1 MSGETGDSLECFNCG
16 HQNPSWAQVCR
27 SCGYPIQPMTSASA
41 GPRGL
46 FPTDQDSLVSIGL
59 ALGAILAAIVI
70 GLVLSGLIPPAPNVA
85 IETPIPT
92 PSPSTSASAA
102 SGSPSAAESAAG
114 SIVAGPT
121 LPGTLSFGTGI
132 DPDTRQVT
140 GETAAYTAGTGTF
153 AHSISLGEPFGV
165 AEVFEEVVRIE
176 ADGTE
181 TLVQARADGGVD
193 VTATLQV
200 AGFQVP
206 VANLSGWGTGNFTM
220 RIYRG
225 EELLAEGSFTIS

>member
-1 MSGETGDSLECFNCG
+1 MSGETGDSVECFNCG

-27 SCGYPIQPMTSASA
+27 SCGYPIQPMTAAST

-46 FPTDQDSLVSIGL
+46 FPSDQDSLVSIGL
-59 ALGAILAAIVI
+59 ALGSILAAIVL

-92 PSPSTSASAA
+92 PSPSASASASA
-102 SGSPSAAESAAG
+102 SASPEESAAG
-114 SIVAGPT
+114 SLVAGPT
-121 LPGTLSFGTGI
+121 LPGTLTFGTGI

-153 AHSISLGEPFGV
+153 AHSISLGEPFAV
-165 AEVFEEVVRIE
+165 AELFEEVVRIE

-181 TLVQARADGGVD
+181 TLVQARTDGGVD
-193 VTATLQV
+193 VTATSQV

-225 EELLAEGSFTIS
+225 EELLAEGSFSIS

>member
-1 MSGETGDSLECFNCG
+1 MTGESGDTVECFNCG

-27 SCGYPIQPMTSASA
+27 SCGYPIQPMTVGST

-46 FPTDQDSLVSIGL
+46 FPSDQDSLVSIGL
-59 ALGAILAAIVI
+59 ALGSILAAIVL

-85 IETPIPT
+85 LETPIPT
-92 PSPSTSASAA
+92 PSPSASASA
-102 SGSPSAAESAAG
+102 SGAPSAVESAVG
-114 SIVAGPT
+114 SVVAGPT
-121 LPGTLSFGTGI
+121 LPGTVSFGTGL

-153 AHSISLGEPFGV
+153 AHSISLGEPFAV

-206 VANLSGWGTGNFTM
+206 VANLSGWGTGTFTM

>member
-1 MSGETGDSLECFNCG
+1 MTGESGDTVECFNCG

-27 SCGYPIQPMTSASA
+27 QCGYPIQPMTAAST

-46 FPTDQDSLVSIGL
+46 FPSDQDSLVSIGL
-59 ALGAILAAIVI
+59 ALGSILAAIVL

-85 IETPIPT
+85 LETPIPT
-92 PSPSTSASAA
+92 PSPSV
-102 SGSPSAAESAAG
+102 SGSPSGAPSAVESAVG
-114 SIVAGPT
+114 SVVAGPT

-132 DPDTRQVT
+132 DPDTSLVT
-140 GETAAYTAGTGTF
+140 GETAAYTVGTGTF
-153 AHSISLGEPFGV
+153 AHSISVGEPFAV
-165 AEVFEEVVRIE
+165 AEVFEEVVRVE

-193 VTATLQV
+193 VTATSQV

-225 EELLAEGSFTIS
+225 DELLAEGSFTIS